1 VLFVKKKKLIS
12 AEKMPEGCQSL
23 LTPSKKFA
31 RGLPISFDTDMYK
44 SARGL
49 PLISDI
55 FPKVLLYSEES
66 KMQS

>member
-1 VLFVKKKKLIS
+1 
-12 AEKMPEGCQSL
+12 MPEGCQSL